1 MRCFLQNGFEGY
13 AIGFGELTAVFELWR
28 EVYDLS
34 L

>member
-1 MRCFLQNGFEGY
+1 MRSFLQNGFERH
-13 AIGFGELTAVFELWR
+13 AVGFGELAAVFELWR